1 MLEEQRAAWPAQG
14 RSNAAEEAVVEQS
27 SEDVHPLGYA
37 IAQLHGIYI
46 LAQNN
51 QGLVMVDMHAAHERI
66 VYEQMK
72 EAQARDGIPRQRLLV
87 PLTFNVSE
95 QEANLAE
102 ECAEQFDAAGLVV
115 ERMGHASIVVR
126 EVPVLLAKA
135 NVQEMVQDLL
145 GELSEFGTGESVT
158 RKNFDVL
165 ATLACRGSVRANR
178 QLTITEMNALLRS
191 MEVTENAGLCNHG
204 RPTFIRRNLAELD
217 RLFLRGQ

>member
-1 MLEEQRAAWPAQG
+1 MSRMHIHHHQALVVLRENIDAVQLSNGITQRVNILRRLLNYRFLCSIGSNLCRPAQV

-87 PLTFNVSE
+87 PLISGTKRRWRGIPS
-95 QEANLAE
+95 LA
-102 ECAEQFDAAGLVV
+102 
-115 ERMGHASIVVR
+115 
-126 EVPVLLAKA
+126 
-135 NVQEMVQDLL
+135 
-145 GELSEFGTGESVT
+145 
-158 RKNFDVL
+158 
-165 ATLACRGSVRANR
+165 
-178 QLTITEMNALLRS
+178 
-191 MEVTENAGLCNHG
+191 
-204 RPTFIRRNLAELD
+204 
-217 RLFLRGQ
+217 